1 MKTLKRNLDVRKGD
15 FVVVLSGDEKGKK
28 GKVLKVFPTEGRLI
42 VEGVNVAK
50 KHTRPSQKMPQ
61 GGTISVEQPISADKV
76 MLLCPSCKQPSKVSR
91 TEMADGKKVRVCKSC
106 GEVIDK

>member
-15 FVVVLSGDEKGKK
+15 FVVVLSGDEKGKR

-61 GGTISVEQPISADKV
+61 GGTVSVELPISADKIYAF
-76 MLLCPSCKQPSKVSR
+76 MPFL
-91 TEMADGKKVRVCKSC
+91 
-106 GEVIDK
+106 